1 MEIKVGDATYTADFT
16 GFTPIAYSRCFH
28 VTKQNGMRRPKDITE
43 AVGLI
48 AETLTAYGM
57 PSIEP
62 LLEIFYACIKT
73 ADQKFP
79 TSFDEWVSSFP
90 ADAYDMGRSDGWAA
104 DVMGGLIEPNFFP
117 STADGVDAATA
128 EKAEPAASK
137 QS

>member
-1 MEIKVGDATYTADFT
+1 MEIKVGTEAYNAEFN

-28 VTKQNGMRRPKDITE
+28 VTKPNGTSRPKDISE
-43 AVGLI
+43 AVGVI
-48 AETLTAYGM
+48 GDTVTTYGI
-57 PSIEP
+57 PAIEP